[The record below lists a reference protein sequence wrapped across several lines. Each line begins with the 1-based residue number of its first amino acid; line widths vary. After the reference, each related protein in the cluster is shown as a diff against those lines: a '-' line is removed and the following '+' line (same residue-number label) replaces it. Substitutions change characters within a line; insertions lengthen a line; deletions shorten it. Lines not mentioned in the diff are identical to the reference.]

1 MCRPLRSDH
10 VHPHHATWRRL
21 LGFDGH
27 FYVGDTVDVNVS
39 LGARFVAEEQLVTH
53 QGGQHTIAVIADA
66 IMRACAVCLE
76 SNLLC
81 FLHLLLFSFKEPPEG
96 KELMGKLEGKVALVT
111 GTAMGIGESTAL
123 LLAKEGARVVLA
135 DIDEQQGNETHE

>member
-10 VHPHHATWRRL
+10 VHPHHATWQRL

-39 LGARFVAEEQLVTH
+39 LGAGFVAEETLVTH
-53 QGGQHTIAVIADA
+53 QGGQPTIAVIADA
-66 IMRACAVCLE
+66 IMRAFAVCLE

-81 FLHLLLFSFKEPPEG
+81 FLHLLLFAFKDPPEG
-96 KELMGKLEGKVALVT
+96 KELM
-111 GTAMGIGESTAL
+111 
-123 LLAKEGARVVLA
+123 
-135 DIDEQQGNETHE
+135 